1 MKTTLAFFILI
12 VGLMFPQSLGGRHII
27 IAYDISGSMQTVGM
41 NNPSKIKEIN
51 DFLLSR
57 LTDQTLLSGSAKT
70 VQPPGT
76 VLTQPL
82 LREGDKITF
91 GLIGQTFDIKM
102 EQSSSVNQMKLVD
115 YLPKSAQTFN
125 ALLTDL
131 NSVFN
136 YFLDQIER
144 SIDPVLIL
152 ISDELQ
158 SGPVPTNAE
167 SKVLNGFNHYHIGT
181 VETYQFFQNNTSG
194 QGLYFKI
201 YKVNSSK
208 AEVLR
213 IGGNIADTL
222 LLTVAKDSVL
232 RFKNKYII
240 ETEKNVPSK
249 SVSDILLSVQF
260 FDSVKNKTLDTI
272 LSFSGLPVSL
282 DTLNPL
288 LSLDIPHNYMTLE
301 TRYRYEDQPRW
312 QELLRA
318 KTISLDS
325 TSEVLT
331 TPEQTVEK
339 NRSNVLL
346 WIFIPLLFLG
356 LGFAAYFIIKKLR
369 APKAE
374 IFIIQNM
381 NNGQRLNF
389 EILPGEELV
398 FSSKSFGA
406 KNVKVFDINCP
417 AFLIKYAGNKIF
429 ELHENSIFK
438 SNVEC
443 SRDFTITNNINNQ
456 VTLRITY

>member
-1 MKTTLAFFILI
+1 MKKFLTCFLFLASLSFS
-12 VGLMFPQSLGGRHII
+12 QSLGGRHII

-41 NNPSKIKEIN
+41 RDPAKINEIN
-51 DFLLSR
+51 NFLLSR
-57 LTDQTLLSGSAKT
+57 LLDTKLD
-70 VQPPGT
+70 PGT
-76 VLTQPL
+76 AKVVQSPGSILTQPL

-102 EQSSSVNQMKLVD
+102 EQSSSVSQIKLAD
-115 YLPKSAQTFN
+115 FLPKNAQTFN
-125 ALLTDL
+125 AQLTDL

-158 SGPVPTNAE
+158 SGPVPVNAE

-181 VETYQFFQNNTSG
+181 VETYQFFQNNASG

-213 IGGNIADTL
+213 VNGNSSDTL
-222 LLTVAKDSVL
+222 LLTISKDSVL
-232 RFKNKYII
+232 RFKNKYTI

-260 FDSVKNKTLDTI
+260 FDSAKNKTLDTI
-272 LSFSGLPVSL
+272 LTFGGLPINL

-288 LSLDIPHNYMTLE
+288 LSSDTPHSYMTLE

-325 TSEVLT
+325 SV
-331 TPEQTVEK
+331 TVAPAESQNQQK
-339 NRSNVLL
+339 KSNILL
-346 WIFIPLLFLG
+346 WIFIPLLIIG
-356 LGFAAYFIIKKLR
+356 VGVGAYFVIKKLK
-369 APKAE
+369 APKPE
-374 IFIIQNM
+374 SFRIQNM
-381 NNGQRLNF
+381 NNGQVLNF
-389 EILPGEELV
+389 EILIGEELV
-398 FSSKSFGA
+398 FSQKSFGT
-406 KNVKVFDINCP
+406 KNVRVFNINCP
-417 AFLIKYAGNKIF
+417 DYKLRYSGKQIF
-429 ELHENSIFK
+429 ELLENDVFK
-438 SNVEC
+438 RNVEC
-443 SRDFTITNNINNQ
+443 SRDFTITNNISNE
-456 VTLRITY
+456 VTLRITR